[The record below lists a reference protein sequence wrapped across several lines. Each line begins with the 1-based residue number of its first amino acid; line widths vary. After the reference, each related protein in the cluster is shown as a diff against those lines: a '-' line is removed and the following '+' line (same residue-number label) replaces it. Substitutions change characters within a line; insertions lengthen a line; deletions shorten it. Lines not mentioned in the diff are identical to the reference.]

1 MKNLSSV
8 LVTVVSQ
15 IALLVLSSVMLFM
28 LCTFN
33 WRIFKYCEFHGSGL
47 WLLML
52 VPFILASFSL
62 ALIPANS
69 VFKFWFL
76 TIKSLFKRNA
86 K

>member
-1 MKNLSSV
+1 MKNISSV

-15 IALLVLSSVMLFM
+15 ITLLVLSSVMLFM
-28 LCTFN
+28 LCAFN
-33 WRIFKYCEFHGSGL
+33 WRIFKYFEFHGAGL

-69 VFKFWFL
+69 VFMTWLL
-76 TIKSLFKRNA
+76 TIKSMLKRNA
-86 K
+86 